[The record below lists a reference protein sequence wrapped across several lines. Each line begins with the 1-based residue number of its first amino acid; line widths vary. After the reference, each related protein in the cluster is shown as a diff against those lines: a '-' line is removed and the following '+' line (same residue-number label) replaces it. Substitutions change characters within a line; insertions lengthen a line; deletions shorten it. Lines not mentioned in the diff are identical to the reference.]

1 MVRLHDSEKQE
12 IVRGY
17 LQGITQKD
25 LAYMYL
31 VSPRTI
37 GRVLRDAGVT
47 TPTYKVSPIEYSMV
61 EMLRKYELDVR
72 NLRVILRIAF
82 PEVK

>member
-17 LQGITQKD
+17 LQGITQKH

-47 TPTYKVSPIEYSMV
+47 DPTYKVSPIEYSMV